1 MAQAQTAKTRESSL
15 VFLLCAA
22 LSYGAFGGN
31 PESGYNGH
39 IAKLYVPISSIM
51 PKLIIQI
58 PCFNESQT
66 LPATLAAL
74 PRRIEGIDCI
84 ETLIVDDGSTDG
96 TDLVAR
102 QCGVNHVVRF
112 TSNRGLARGFAAG
125 LDACLR
131 LGADIIVN
139 TDADG
144 QYPGEDIAR
153 LVAPILHGEADLVV
167 GDRGVDSV
175 SHFSPIKRV
184 LQRFGSNTVSMLSGI
199 DVGDVTSGFRAYSRE
214 AALRLNIITNFT
226 YTLETIMQS
235 GEKPITIVTVPTSS
249 NPPTRPSRLFSGI
262 GQYLRR
268 QIPTILRLYLVYQP
282 LKTFTVLSAV
292 FLGVGLLLG
301 LRFLYFYV
309 FGTGAGHIQSL
320 LGLVADLLAANR
332 RLLEDALYRVRK
344 IELMSLSQVNVDAD
358 MCSVDEPQH
367 QNESRARSVQ

>member
-1 MAQAQTAKTRESSL
+1 M
-15 VFLLCAA
+15 
-22 LSYGAFGGN
+22 
-31 PESGYNGH
+31 
-39 IAKLYVPISSIM
+39 
-51 PKLIIQI
+51 KLIIQI

-282 LKTFTVLSAV
+282 LKTFTLLCDFST
-292 FLGVGLLLG
+292 FTSLGQAPV
-301 LRFLYFYV
+301 
-309 FGTGAGHIQSL
+309 TSSPSSW
-320 LGLVADLLAANR
+320 R
-332 RLLEDALYRVRK
+332 RSC
-344 IELMSLSQVNVDAD
+344 SLSVFRSLSLVLWRT
-358 MCSVDEPQH
+358 CSRRTVGCWKMP
-367 QNESRARSVQ
+367 SIACARSS